1 MPLSDIVNV
10 SISRETAKLSKQ
22 AFNTIAI
29 LSEEVNS
36 SNNIEFASTL
46 DEVADLLTNGEDDMA
61 YKVAQTIFMQNPRPS
76 KIALIPVSTTAS
88 TTVTD
93 DLDAANEA
101 SSDWYMLVYA
111 PKTISTALENMKLV
125 ADWVETKTKICGLVS
140 NESNIVDTTA
150 VDDKTTIAAYIKS
163 KEYAR
168 TFVCYSE
175 NCDSTAGDPEFLNA
189 AILSVISTWT
199 PGSYTCKFKKLVGV
213 TPSSLTSTQLT
224 NAEGK
229 YVNTYVSMAG
239 RGMFQHGTVGEGEW
253 IDVIIFCDWQVSLI
267 QNNVA
272 LALLTSKKVP
282 FDDVGLGVIGSAV
295 SAGLE
300 AGISSGGY
308 TAMQVDEDG
317 NTIGGYILSVPKAS
331 EISASDK
338 NARKISSDTPIT
350 FIGFLSG
357 AIHSVTIQ
365 GKVTV

>member
-46 DEVADLLTNGEDDMA
+46 DEVADLLTGGEDAMA
-61 YKVAQTIFMQNPRPS
+61 YKVAQTIFMQNPRPN
-76 KIALIPVSTTAS
+76 KIALIPVSTT
-88 TTVTD
+88 VTD
-93 DLDAANEA
+93 ALDAANEA

-111 PKTISTALENMKLV
+111 PTTISTALADMKLV

-140 NESNIVDTTA
+140 NDSDIVDTTA
-150 VDDKTTIAAYIKS
+150 VADETTIAAYIKS
-163 KEYAR
+163 NSYAR

-175 NCDSTAGDPEFLNA
+175 NCDSTADDPEFLNA

-229 YVNTYVSMAG
+229 YVNTYVSMAS

-338 NARKISSDTPIT
+338 NAREISSDTPIT

>member
-46 DEVADLLTNGEDDMA
+46 DEVAALLTGGEDAMV
-61 YKVAQTIFMQNPRPS
+61 YKVAQTIFMQNPRPN
-76 KIALIPVSTTAS
+76 KIALIPVSTP
-88 TTVTD
+88 VTD
-93 DLDAANEA
+93 ALDAANEA

-111 PKTISTALENMKLV
+111 PTTISTALADMKLV

-140 NESNIVDTTA
+140 NDSDIVDTTA
-150 VDDKTTIAAYIKS
+150 VDDETTIAAYIKS
-163 KEYAR
+163 KTYAR

-175 NCDSTAGDPEFLNA
+175 NCDSTADDPEFLNA

>member
-46 DEVADLLTNGEDDMA
+46 DEVAALLTDGEDAMA
-61 YKVAQTIFMQNPRPS
+61 YKVAQTIFMQNPRPN
-76 KIALIPVSTTAS
+76 KIALIPAS

-93 DLDAANEA
+93 ALDAANEA

-111 PKTISTALENMKLV
+111 PKTISAALEDMQLV

-140 NESNIVDTTA
+140 NDSNIVDTTA

-163 KEYAR
+163 KTYAR

-175 NCDSTAGDPEFLNA
+175 NCDSTADDPEFLNA

-229 YVNTYVSMAG
+229 SVNTYVSMAG

-331 EISASDK
+331 EINASDK

>member
-46 DEVADLLTNGEDDMA
+46 DEVADLLTGGEDAMA

-76 KIALIPVSTTAS
+76 KIALIPVSTT
-88 TTVTD
+88 VTD
-93 DLDAANEA
+93 ALDAANEA

-111 PKTISTALENMKLV
+111 PETISSALDNMKLV

-140 NESNIVDTTA
+140 NDSEIVDETA

-175 NCDSTAGDPEFLNA
+175 NCDSTADDPEFLNA